1 MRSAGRRGSRILA
14 AALALGLAASAA
26 GLFARTASAQAP
38 ASADGARQLE
48 RLRTALEAGRTAEVI
63 PELTQLA
70 SEGSVRA
77 TIWLAKVRLEQ
88 GRPTDA
94 MALLE
99 GALEAAPH
107 AEALL
112 RDYARAALA
121 GQAPSAAAS
130 ALERLL
136 HLFPDHGRY
145 AYMLGVTRLQLGDPV
160 AAESALR
167 IATTRLEP
175 PDRALLALGVV
186 QNKLKRFDDARRSLR
201 QSLALEP
208 GEPEA
213 MAGLAEALHG
223 LGELDAAERQA
234 RLTLEAA
241 PDHGTGHLLSGR
253 VAMYRGEYEKAA
265 TALETA
271 VAVDP
276 EEPRAHYQLGLA
288 YARLGD
294 TEKSKR
300 QLDRYKQVL
309 DAVEAQ
315 LTAGAPDDSRAA
327 GPSATR
333 ETPQ

>member
-1 MRSAGRRGSRILA
+1 MSRRGIWLSAALLAFSLA
-14 AALALGLAASAA
+14 ATTPG
-26 GLFARTASAQAP
+26 ASAQGSTPGDRAQ
-38 ASADGARQLE
+38 QLE
-48 RLRTALEAGRTAEVI
+48 RVRQALQAGRTAEAV
-63 PELTQLA
+63 PELTRLA

-77 TIWLAKVRLEQ
+77 TVWLARIELEQ

-94 MALLE
+94 MVLLE
-99 GALEAAPH
+99 QALEAAPH
-107 AEALL
+107 AEVPL

-121 GQAPSAAAS
+121 GQAPSSAAS

-160 AAESALR
+160 AAETALQV
-167 IATTRLEP
+167 AAVRLEP

-201 QSLALEP
+201 QSLALKP

-234 RLTLEAA
+234 RRTLEAA
-241 PDHGTGHLLSGR
+241 PGHGTAHLVIGL
-253 VAMYRGEYEKAA
+253 VAMDRSDFETAA
-265 TALETA
+265 SALEAA

-294 TEKSKR
+294 MEKSKR
-300 QLDRYKQVL
+300 QLDLYKEVL

-315 LTAGAPDDSRAA
+315 LVGGA
-327 GPSATR
+327 ATDPGAER
-333 ETPQ
+333 KTP